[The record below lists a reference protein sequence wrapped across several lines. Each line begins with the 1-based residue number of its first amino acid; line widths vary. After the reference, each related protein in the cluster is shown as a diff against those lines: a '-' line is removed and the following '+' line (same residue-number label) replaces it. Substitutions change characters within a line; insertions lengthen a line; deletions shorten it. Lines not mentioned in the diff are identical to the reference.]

1 MSRLASLLIAIACTF
16 AATASGAT
24 TERSRCEWQSPAHDP
39 YQGSV
44 PDAVDSY
51 TDIPATTRER
61 LKERMQRHDYDD
73 IVAIRRDAIEGRFR
87 YEPALR
93 DMHFGQQRRCG
104 SVTRAS
110 WAPDHAERALTYC
123 EDGHCVAVPTVCR
136 NVSRVTRKPDAVASG
151 GPAGGA
157 TSEPLAFD
165 PPAAGLPMAAAPA
178 PEAPTTRTLQADP
191 PVVARIAPVPT
202 TATPAPQQALPQPLP
217 LPGTGMPGEPAPP
230 SAPLEPPIDLPSEV
244 PAIVI
249 VPPPEP
255 PAPILEPEPNFPSP
269 TPPGV
274 IPLPPA
280 PAVPE
285 PATVLMWVV
294 GLAAGVAWRRRSASR
309 GR

>member
-1 MSRLASLLIAIACTF
+1 MPRLASLLIATACALGTTTAG
-16 AATASGAT
+16 AAT
-24 TERSRCEWQSPAHDP
+24 ERNRCEWQSPAHDP

-44 PDAVDSY
+44 PDAIDSY
-51 TDIPATTRER
+51 TDIPAATRER
-61 LKERMQRHDYDD
+61 LKARMQEHDYDD
-73 IVAIRRDAIEGRFR
+73 IVSIRRDSIDGRFR

-104 SVTRAS
+104 TVTRAS
-110 WAPDHAERALTYC
+110 WKPDHAERALTYC

-136 NVSRVTRKPDAVASG
+136 NVSRITRAPDTVAAG
-151 GPAGGA
+151 APAGGA
-157 TSEPLAFD
+157 PNEPLAFD
-165 PPAAGLPMAAAPA
+165 PPSAGLPMAAVPA
-178 PEAPTTRTLQADP
+178 PDEPTTRTLQADP
-191 PVVARIAPVPT
+191 PAVTRITPLPANT
-202 TATPAPQQALPQPLP
+202 TPAPQQTLPQPLP
-217 LPGTGMPGEPAPP
+217 LPGTGMPGEPLPP
-230 SAPLEPPIDLPSEV
+230 SVPSVPPIDLPSEV
-244 PAIVI
+244 PVVVI

-285 PATVLMWVV
+285 PATLLMWVV
-294 GLAAGVAWRRRSASR
+294 GVAAGVAWRRRSASR